1 MTSQSPDTEST
12 PAPATGAAGR
22 VWSLRREWSRAF
34 VIMVVLLLLASA
46 GTLVG
51 VRHLVGQIG
60 QTARLLDRETTV
72 VTALRSSMV
81 DHEQTAHKL
90 LSGQQI
96 DRTAFVAAQA
106 SIVDQF
112 TAASKV
118 FPSTDGTR
126 AILHDTEQSWR
137 AGLLDA
143 GLWSTQVLTMEG
155 LHLEENPIFG
165 SASDD
170 ARGMLD
176 SLQQPSLAA
185 MRSGLATD
193 AHLERV
199 LIAGLATLFGV
210 ALAAT
215 LYFRRR
221 MTKDLVRPV
230 ASMRDGVSKLQDGR
244 YDHRI
249 TVARRDELGD
259 LAEAFN
265 SMADALHGSHLALTH
280 RATHDSLTGLPN
292 RASLAERL
300 AASFGPVENRRMGDA
315 SVLFID
321 IDDFKDVNDSLGHEG
336 GDELL
341 MQLTA
346 RLTTCT
352 RPEDLVARL
361 GGDEFAIAIV
371 DGARNDTAVEVAD
384 RILAALRVPF
394 EVNGARLSVAVSIGI
409 AHRSPDTADAAELL
423 RQADFAMY
431 MAKGGGKGRYQL
443 FDAHMHNNMV
453 GRAALKTDLILA
465 VGSDQLRLEYQPI
478 ADLRTGEIVGVEAL
492 VRWQHPVF
500 GLLPPGDFIPLAE
513 ESGDI
518 DAIGCWVL
526 DTAVRQAAQWRR
538 AVANRG
544 DLWMSVN
551 LSAFQLPSTKSRA
564 ALEAILADPAAQAD
578 KVVLEVTE
586 TALVADVAGGIDSL
600 NALKLHG
607 VRVAIDDFGT
617 GFSSLSTLSR
627 LPVDILKIDRSFV
640 SGQDSGPPS
649 TPMLQGILALAKT
662 LGLEVIAEGIEQ
674 HDQLSLLRT
683 LGFEIGQGFLLARPT
698 SAENIEAMLVKGV
711 ISEVAIAA
719 EVSAA
724 RELV

>member
-1 MTSQSPDTEST
+1 MTSLPPDTEGNA
-12 PAPATGAAGR
+12 APPTGAAGR
-22 VWSLRREWSRAF
+22 IWSLRREWSRAF
-34 VIMVVLLLLASA
+34 AIMVVLLLLASA

-60 QTARLLDRETTV
+60 GTARLLDRETSV

-81 DHEQTAHKL
+81 DHEQIAHKL
-90 LSGQQI
+90 LSDQPI
-96 DRTAFVAAQA
+96 DRAAFVATQA
-106 SIVDQF
+106 RIVDQF
-112 TAASKV
+112 AAATKV
-118 FPSTDGTR
+118 FPNTDGTR
-126 AILHDTEQSWR
+126 AILQRTEQSWHD
-137 AGLLDA
+137 GLVAA
-143 GLWSTQVLTMEG
+143 GLWGAQVQAMQG
-155 LHLEENPIFG
+155 SHLEENPIFG

-176 SLQQPSLAA
+176 SLQQPSLSA
-185 MRSGLATD
+185 MRSGLAND
-193 AHLERV
+193 AHLERA
-199 LIAGLATLFGV
+199 LMAGLAALFGI

-249 TVARRDELGD
+249 TVARRDELGE

-300 AASFGPVENRRMGDA
+300 AASFGPVGDRRAYDA

-321 IDDFKDVNDSLGHEG
+321 IDDFKDVNDTLGHEG
-336 GDELL
+336 GDALL
-341 MQLTA
+341 IQLTA
-346 RLTTCT
+346 RLSTCI

-371 DGARNDTAVEVAD
+371 GGARNDTAIDVAD
-384 RILAALRVPF
+384 RILAALKMPF
-394 EVNGARLSVAVSIGI
+394 EVNGASLNVAVSIGI
-409 AHRSPDTADAAELL
+409 AHRTPDTADAAELL

-443 FDAHMHNNMV
+443 FDAQMHNNMV

-465 VGSDQLRLEYQPI
+465 VGSDQLRLEYQPM

-526 DTAVRQAAQWRR
+526 ETAVRQAAAWRR
-538 AVANRG
+538 TVANG
-544 DLWMSVN
+544 ANLWMSVN
-551 LSAFQLPSTKSRA
+551 LSAFQLPSTRSRA
-564 ALEAILADPAAQAD
+564 ALEAILTDPAVQAD
-578 KVVLEVTE
+578 RVVLEVTE
-586 TALVADVAGGIDSL
+586 TALVADVAGGIDAL

-607 VRVAIDDFGT
+607 VRIAIDDFGT

-674 HDQLSLLRT
+674 HEQLNLLRT

-719 EVSAA
+719 EVNSA